1 MKMKGKLG
9 KLLGSSLLFSV
20 VAVSLSVTPAYASD
34 YTGKVIYQVVT
45 DRFYD
50 GNTSNDNPSSSPNL
64 FSANHSNWKLY
75 WGGDWQGIADKIPYL
90 ANMGV
95 GAIWI
100 SPPYQNIN
108 VPAVYNGVDEA
119 GYHGYWGMDFMVP
132 EPHFGDWSAF
142 DNLVKTAHSY
152 GIKVIIDYAPNHT
165 NPNDTGAYGALYD
178 NGTKLADYQN
188 DPNGYFHHNGSISN
202 YNNLY
207 DVEYK
212 NLFDLADL
220 SQGNPNVDQ
229 YLKSAID
236 TWMSHGVDGIRLDAV
251 KHMPAG
257 WLKTFA
263 NHVYTNHN
271 TFIFG
276 EWADDSSATL
286 WPEEVKFAN
295 TTGISLLNF
304 NLNNAIR
311 SVFAN
316 NANMSQLNDAINQD
330 ATEFTYPNQLV
341 NFFDS
346 HDEPRF
352 LSVNNNKNL
361 FNDALVFELNAQGIP
376 DIYYGDEQY
385 LHNDTNGGGDPY
397 NRPMMNSWSETTT
410 PYKITQDLSNLRKQ
424 NPALRF
430 GTSTQ
435 RWMNNDVYVY
445 ERKFYNSV
453 VLTAV
458 NKSTTTSY
466 NITGLDTALP
476 SGTYQ
481 DVLGGLMGGQSL
493 TVNSGSSGNNPANAF
508 TLGPNQAAVWSYT
521 SAPSK
526 PEVGNV
532 DPVNGQAG
540 NTITIAGDGFGST
553 QGTVN
558 FGSTPAQVVSWSNTS
573 IQVKV
578 PSVTPGNQ
586 NISVVTSS
594 GTSNGIVFS
603 VLSGKQVPVNFKVTN
618 AYPTSYGDNIYL
630 SGNTPELGNWSTNT
644 GLGTNTTTSAWGPL
658 LDPNNPTWFSMAS
671 VPANTNLQFKFF
683 DLQAGGS
690 VVWEN
695 GSNHTY
701 TTPTSTESDVT
712 VNWQY

>member
-1 MKMKGKLG
+1 M
-9 KLLGSSLLFSV
+9 LFSTL
-20 VAVSLSVTPAYASD
+20 AISLSGLRARASD
-34 YTGKVIYQVVT
+34 FSGKVIYQIVT

-50 GNTSNDNPSSSPNL
+50 GNTSNDNPASSPNL
-64 FSANHSNWKLY
+64 FSSNQSNWKLY
-75 WGGDWQGIADKIPYL
+75 WGGDWQGIIDKLPYL

-132 EPHFGDWSAF
+132 EPHFGSWSAF
-142 DNLVKTAHSY
+142 DNLVSTAHSY
-152 GIKVIIDYAPNHT
+152 GIKVIIDFAPNHT
-165 NPNDTGAYGALYD
+165 NPDDTGIYGALYD
-178 NGTKLADYQN
+178 NGTKLADYNN

-202 YNNLY
+202 WNNLY

-220 SQGNPNVDQ
+220 AQENPNVDQ

-236 TWMSHGVDGIRLDAV
+236 VWMSHGVDGVRLDAV

-263 NHVYTNHN
+263 DHVYTNYN
-271 TFIFG
+271 TFMFG

-311 SVFAN
+311 DVFAN
-316 NANMSQLNDAINQD
+316 NANMSELDNTINQD
-330 ATEFTYPNQLV
+330 ANEFTYPNQLV

-352 LSVNNNKNL
+352 LSVNNNTSL
-361 FNDALVFELNAQGIP
+361 YNDALVFELDAQGIP
-376 DIYYGDEQY
+376 DVYYGDEQY

-397 NRPMMNSWSETTT
+397 NRPMMSSWNESTT
-410 PYKITQDLSNLRKQ
+410 PYKIIQDLSRLRAI
-424 NPALRF
+424 NPALHI

-435 RWMNNDVYVY
+435 RWINNDVYIY
-445 ERKFYNSV
+445 ERKFFHSV

-458 NKSTTTSY
+458 NKSTSSSY
-466 NITGLDTALP
+466 DITGLDTSLP
-476 SGTYQ
+476 TGTYQ

-493 TVNSGSSGNNPANAF
+493 IVNSGSNGNNPASAF
-508 TLGPNQAAVWSYT
+508 TLGPNQAAVWSYAA
-521 SAPSK
+521 SPSS
-526 PEVGNV
+526 PEIGNI
-532 DPVNGQAG
+532 DPVMGQAG
-540 NTITIAGDGFGST
+540 NTITIAGDGFGSP
-553 QGTVN
+553 QGTVD
-558 FGSTPAQVVSWSNTS
+558 FGSTAAPVVSWSNTS

-578 PSVTPGNQ
+578 PSVTPGTQ
-586 NISVVTSS
+586 NVSVTTGA
-594 GTSNGIVFS
+594 GTSNSVVFN
-603 VLSGKQVPVNFKVTN
+603 VLSGPQVPVTFTVNN
-618 AYPTSYGDNIYL
+618 AYPTNVGDNIYL
-630 SGNTPELGNWSTNT
+630 TGSVPELGNWATNT
-644 GLGTNTTTSAWGPL
+644 GLATNTVISPWGPM
-658 LDPNNPTWFSMAS
+658 LDPNNPTWISMAS
-671 VPANTNLQFKFF
+671 VPANT
-683 DLQAGGS
+683 DLQYKFIDVQSGGTI
-690 VVWEN
+690 VWEN

-701 TTPTSTESDVT
+701 TTPSSSDGSVT
-712 VNWQY
+712 VSWQY